1 MKRCLDDDE
10 NESIKNFQRQNNKNK
25 EIKKTNENELEELC
39 EILNN
44 IIENDKTNV
53 TINVNTKLKEICVN
67 EELNG
72 KENNR
77 KYKYVEKSIESLIS
91 SINDDIMYKEVD
103 NFLLNLNNENIFAN
117 KDKWTIQL
125 LNEISYIN
133 LLEEE
138 KQKEDE
144 LIKLLETNLTDLKL

>member
-1 MKRCLDDDE
+1 
-10 NESIKNFQRQNNKNK
+10 
-25 EIKKTNENELEELC
+25 
-39 EILNN
+39 
-44 IIENDKTNV
+44 
-53 TINVNTKLKEICVN
+53 
-67 EELNG
+67 
-72 KENNR
+72 
-77 KYKYVEKSIESLIS
+77 
-91 SINDDIMYKEVD
+91 MYKEVD